1 MFCKIG
7 ALKTFT
13 KFTVK
18 LLRWSNFNV
27 YKLTEWDPA
36 TFTQS
41 KSAVEKLEKG
51 VKYVPVEPLKK
62 GVTYVQ
68 SSGVFI
74 INFEHISDL
83 FLVFLLFAMN
93 R

>member
-1 MFCKIG
+1 MAGKPLC
-7 ALKTFT
+7 
-13 KFTVK
+13 
-18 LLRWSNFNV
+18 RSNFNV
-27 YKLTEWDPA
+27 YKLIGWDPVK
-36 TFTQS
+36 FIQS

-51 VKYVPVEPLKK
+51 GKYVPVEALEKCVK
-62 GVTYVQ
+62 YVQ

-83 FLVFLLFAMN
+83 FLLFLLFTMN